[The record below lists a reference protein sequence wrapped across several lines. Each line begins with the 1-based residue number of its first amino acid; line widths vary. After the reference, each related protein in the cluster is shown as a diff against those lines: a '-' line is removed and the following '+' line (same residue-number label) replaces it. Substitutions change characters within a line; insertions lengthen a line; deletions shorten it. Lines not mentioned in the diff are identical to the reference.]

1 MHTKLASDANSWVVL
16 MSKNELKQDF
26 LKSTGNVIYK
36 KRRYKNITQEEL
48 GKALG
53 VSASTISRYEKGTLD
68 IPVSNL
74 PLISN
79 YCDFKLRDYL
89 IEWESIDIGSFI
101 KDALTYEDIVP
112 DHSIVN
118 EFIDSCDE
126 AELLDIKEIKQC
138 VDNLQSDLYKHNLT
152 DIFVK
157 EHMKTIVDSRYERL
171 VSYYCELQKLKSK

>member
-1 MHTKLASDANSWVVL
+1 

-68 IPVSNL
+68 IPISNL

-79 YCDFKLRDYL
+79 YCDFRLRDYL
-89 IEWESIDIGSFI
+89 IEWESIDIESFI

-112 DHSIVN
+112 DKSIIN
-118 EFIDSCDE
+118 EFIDSCDDG
-126 AELLDIKEIKQC
+126 ELLDVKEIKQC
-138 VDNLQSDLYKHNLT
+138 VDNLQSDLYKHKLA
-152 DIFVK
+152 DAFVK
-157 EHMKTIVDSRYERL
+157 EHMKTITNSRYRRL
-171 VSYYCELQKLKSK
+171 VSYYYELQKIIN

>member
-1 MHTKLASDANSWVVL
+1 

-68 IPVSNL
+68 IPISNL

-79 YCDFKLRDYL
+79 YCDFRLRDYL
-89 IEWESIDIGSFI
+89 IEWESIDIESFI

-112 DHSIVN
+112 DQSIIN
-118 EFIDSCDE
+118 EFIDSCDDG
-126 AELLDIKEIKQC
+126 ELLDVKEIKQC
-138 VDNLQSDLYKHNLT
+138 VDNLQSDLYKHKLA
-152 DIFVK
+152 DAFVK
-157 EHMKTIVDSRYERL
+157 EHMKTITNSRYRRL
-171 VSYYCELQKLKSK
+171 VSYYYELQKIIN

>member
-1 MHTKLASDANSWVVL
+1 

-101 KDALTYEDIVP
+101 KDALTYGDIVP

-118 EFIDSCDE
+118 EFVDSCDE
-126 AELLDIKEIKQC
+126 DELLDIKEIEQC
-138 VDNLQSDLYKHNLT
+138 VSNLQNDLYKQNII
-152 DIFVK
+152 DAFIK
-157 EHMKTIVDSRYERL
+157 EHMKATINSRYGRL
-171 VSYYCELQKLKSK
+171 VSYYCELQKLKNK